1 MSARDDRDM
10 TNPNPNLK
18 AIRSALVGLVAA
30 TLIIGAVVYGGT
42 LVSALRGSDL
52 QASRA
57 ARSAFALPISNSP
70 SVLKAPRVAR
80 TASPQP
86 TTSITYRVAEPRSDE
101 STSKED

>member
-1 MSARDDRDM
+1 MYARDDRDM
-10 TNPNPNLK
+10 TNPNLK

-30 TLIIGAVVYGGT
+30 ALIIGAVVYGGT

-80 TASPQP
+80 TTSPQP